1 MNSEVNIKYVLGLE
15 EQADKTLQIVK
26 IDIPQSSDIIEE
38 LEAMQE
44 NPNKNLYDM
53 SSYFYHYVNPIEDCY
68 NYCLPE
74 EYYKSYLN
82 EQVSSAPKEIPYWEY
97 RKIETDG
104 RTTWERRLYK
114 KEELSQQELEQQWKE
129 YVHKVEY
136 SIPERLSECFDKTL
150 SNIIPKHTFTKEDDD
165 VWAKSGYDPTPT
177 IIEAAVALYEHHTV
191 EEITKHDGE
200 IEVTAKCLDKIINEC
215 QSNKRKAICFIT
227 GVPGAGK
234 TLIGLQ
240 TAIKQFEKE
249 NKAVYLSGNYP
260 LANASCNTLTSG

>member
-15 EQADKTLQIVK
+15 EQAGKTLQIVK

-82 EQVSSAPKEIPYWEY
+82 EQVSSVPKEIPYWEY
-97 RKIETDG
+97 RKIETER
-104 RTTWERRLYK
+104 RTTWERRLFK

-136 SIPERLSECFDKTL
+136 SWLESTYFL
-150 SNIIPKHTFTKEDDD
+150 
-165 VWAKSGYDPTPT
+165 
-177 IIEAAVALYEHHTV
+177 
-191 EEITKHDGE
+191 
-200 IEVTAKCLDKIINEC
+200 
-215 QSNKRKAICFIT
+215 
-227 GVPGAGK
+227 
-234 TLIGLQ
+234 
-240 TAIKQFEKE
+240 
-249 NKAVYLSGNYP
+249 
-260 LANASCNTLTSG
+260 